1 MTKKSIAKTLEQQRV
16 LIFNSRKPKITP
28 LLEPLGVDSAYLDNG
43 EALYNEVIQLS
54 EIQKKEQ
61 QEESLMIIFKKQ
73 KVSAK
78 KNINVIAKLLK
89 WLLVLIRIFKTG

>member
-1 MTKKSIAKTLEQQRV
+1 
-16 LIFNSRKPKITP
+16 KITP